1 MTLRLSAAQ
10 SEALRRR
17 AQAEG
22 ASMQDVAR
30 RAVEA
35 YIRAHEPEV
44 PLAVLIDQELDRYA
58 GAVGRLGRWQD

>member
-10 SEALRRR
+10 SDALRRQAR
-17 AQAEG
+17 AEG

-35 YIRAHEPEV
+35 YLRCHEPEM
-44 PLAVLIDQELDRYA
+44 PIGVLVDCELDRYA
-58 GAVGRLGRWQD
+58 QAVEQLARWRD

>member
-1 MTLRLSAAQ
+1 
-10 SEALRRR
+10 
-17 AQAEG
+17 
-22 ASMQDVAR
+22 MQDVAR